1 MITFKRKRRQIH
13 LEGLV
18 LGLLILT
25 VTGFLALSNWR
36 MLQRRRQLLARI
48 EGLEKEIQI
57 LGKENQELQEGIS
70 QSFERT
76 YLEKEAIERFNLKP
90 EGTQVVVIKKEE
102 KEEETVQP
110 LKSFWQ
116 NFLEILEKLKIK

>member
-1 MITFKRKRRQIH
+1 M
-13 LEGLV
+13 
-18 LGLLILT
+18 GLLILT

-36 MLQRRRQLLARI
+36 ILQRRRQLLARI

-57 LGKENQELQEGIS
+57 LGKENQELKEGIS